1 MQHQTLNPLQ
11 GCSKPIS
18 SSCSGISRPPNMIAT
33 LHSSAPTH
41 TLIAFSSTVT
51 FQQSFNCYSPICSSL
66 AIHPYACL
74 YPKTSTCLQK
84 LPSYS
89 GQLSSETPGDSKHT
103 FLHHGDVVLQIPAVK
118 TWYLVMPA
126 GFGLSTVSWL
136 VFIVT
141 FLSDLSR
148 YSLEQT
154 WLWRFPLVLIAA
166 GQLAQFR

>member
-1 MQHQTLNPLQ
+1 MAL
-11 GCSKPIS
+11 
-18 SSCSGISRPPNMIAT
+18 R
-33 LHSSAPTH
+33 
-41 TLIAFSSTVT
+41 
-51 FQQSFNCYSPICSSL
+51 
-66 AIHPYACL
+66 
-74 YPKTSTCLQK
+74 
-84 LPSYS
+84 
-89 GQLSSETPGDSKHT
+89 
-103 FLHHGDVVLQIPAVK
+103 
-118 TWYLVMPA
+118 A